1 MTKFTIKSDLCTGCM
16 NCVAVCSLIQSGN
29 HDRSA
34 SVIRVNLELF
44 SGKHTHVFCRQCENP
59 ECRSACP
66 EEAIYK
72 DLQSGA
78 WTINYDLCTKCGI
91 CVEACPYGAMF
102 WHRSAPLKCDLCG
115 GTPAC
120 CEACRFDAI
129 IPAEDKT

>member
-102 WHRSAPLKCDLCG
+102 WRCSAPLKCDLCG
-115 GTPAC
+115 GIPAC